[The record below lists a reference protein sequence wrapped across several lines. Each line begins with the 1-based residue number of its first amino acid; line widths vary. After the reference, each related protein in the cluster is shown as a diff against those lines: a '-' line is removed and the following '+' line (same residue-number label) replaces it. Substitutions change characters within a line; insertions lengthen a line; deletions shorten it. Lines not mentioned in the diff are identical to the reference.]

1 MRLINY
7 GAGEIADRLTILS
20 LKLHHAERDNKPLD
34 HFRNEYTALLTKL
47 KAGNGIS
54 GYVEALLELATV
66 NGRLWDAEDE
76 LRAFRNDPPR
86 EGIPMTGSMGPYGIP
101 GSHKHWVDVAT
112 CAFKIQTLNDRR
124 AELVAEINTQT
135 GEHRG
140 PEKLS

>member
-1 MRLINY
+1 MRLLNY

-34 HFRNEYTALLTKL
+34 HFRNEQQALLVKL

-76 LRAFRNDPPR
+76 IRDWRRQAEDLGQLDKAAYLEVVLIAFR
-86 EGIPMTGSMGPYGIP
+86 
-101 GSHKHWVDVAT
+101 
-112 CAFKIQTLNDRR
+112 IQYLNDRR
-124 AELVAEINTQT
+124 AELVAIINQQT
-135 GEHRG
+135 GEAYGR
-140 PEKLS
+140 EKLND